1 MKIIGKY
8 ILRILLFLILISSV
22 MYLHIEKLKNFY
34 LTNQTLNSIIIFVI
48 VVGIVYILKQTF
60 LLKNEL
66 NWLTRLINS
75 KQPSKLSVRS
85 PSLLKY
91 LDTFLKEHSG
101 KFIFSQS
108 AMKSIMES
116 LDGRL
121 IESREIS
128 RYLIGLTV
136 FLGLL
141 GTFWGL
147 LETINS
153 VGVTVNSLNFSEDT
167 QKLFKVLKQGLE
179 EPLSGMG
186 TAFSSSLFGLGGSL
200 ILGFLDLQSSQ
211 AQNRFYNEVEEKL
224 SQHTKFT
231 LMNMDENDK
240 KNLGPAYIESLIEVT
255 TENLKKSTSVIDKQ
269 NDYQESISKSLY
281 EVNNFLSEN
290 IALNKEIKDEIK
302 VLSKT
307 IANISKKQ

>member
-1 MKIIGKY
+1 MKIVGKY
-8 ILRILLFLILISSV
+8 ILRIILFLVLISSLL
-22 MYLHIEKLKNFY
+22 YLYIEKLKNFY
-34 LTNQTLNSIIIFVI
+34 LTNQTLNSIIIFI
-48 VVGIVYILKQTF
+48 ITVGIIYILRQTL
-60 LLKNEL
+60 LLKNEY
-66 NWLTRLINS
+66 NWLIKSISS
-75 KQPSKLSVRS
+75 KQPSKLSVKS
-85 PSLLKY
+85 PNLLKY

-121 IESREIS
+121 TESREIS
-128 RYLIGLTV
+128 RYLIGLTI

-153 VGVTVNSLNFSEDT
+153 VGITVSSLNFSEDT
-167 QKLFKVLKQGLE
+167 QRLFKVLKQGLE

-269 NDYQESISKSLY
+269 NNYQESISKSLY
-281 EVNNFLSEN
+281 EVNSFLSEN

-307 IANISKKQ
+307 IANISKK

>member
-1 MKIIGKY
+1 MKIVGKY
-8 ILRILLFLILISSV
+8 ILRIILFLVLISSLL
-22 MYLHIEKLKNFY
+22 YLYIEKLINFY
-34 LTNQTLNSIIIFVI
+34 LTNQTLNSIIIFI
-48 VVGIVYILKQTF
+48 ITVGIIYILRQTL
-60 LLKNEL
+60 LLKNEY
-66 NWLTRLINS
+66 NWLIKSTSS
-75 KQPSKLSVRS
+75 KQPSKLSVKS
-85 PSLLKY
+85 PNLLKY

-121 IESREIS
+121 TESREIS
-128 RYLIGLTV
+128 RYLIGLTI

-153 VGVTVNSLNFSEDT
+153 VGITVSSLNFSEDT
-167 QKLFKVLKQGLE
+167 QRLFKVLKQGLE

-281 EVNNFLSEN
+281 EVNSFLSEN

-307 IANISKKQ
+307 IANISKK

>member
-1 MKIIGKY
+1 MKIVGKY
-8 ILRILLFLILISSV
+8 ILRILFFLILISFIL
-22 MYLHIEKLKNFY
+22 YLYIEKLTDFFF
-34 LTNQTLNSIIIFVI
+34 TNQALNSIILLVIAFGIIYIFRQI
-48 VVGIVYILKQTF
+48 IILKSEIGW
-60 LLKNEL
+60 LNNIISLK
-66 NWLTRLINS
+66 
-75 KQPSKLSVRS
+75 KPSKLSVKS
-85 PSLLKY
+85 PNLLKY
-91 LDTFLKEHSG
+91 LDTFLKEQSG
-101 KFIFSQS
+101 NFIFSQS
-108 AMKSIMES
+108 SLKTIMES
-116 LDGRL
+116 LEGRIL
-121 IESREIS
+121 ESREIS

-147 LETINS
+147 LETISS

-179 EPLSGMG
+179 EPLTGMG

-211 AQNRFYNEVEEKL
+211 AQNRFFNEVEEKL

-231 LMNMDENDK
+231 LMNMDETDK

-281 EVNNFLSEN
+281 DINNFLSEN

-307 IANISKKQ
+307 IANVSKKQ

>member
-1 MKIIGKY
+1 MKIVGKY
-8 ILRILLFLILISSV
+8 ILRIILFLVLISSLL
-22 MYLHIEKLKNFY
+22 YLFIEKLKNFY
-34 LTNQTLNSIIIFVI
+34 LTNQTLNSIIIFI
-48 VVGIVYILKQTF
+48 ITIGIIYILRQTL
-60 LLKNEL
+60 LLKNEY
-66 NWLTRLINS
+66 NWLIKSTSS
-75 KQPSKLSVRS
+75 KQPSKLSVKS
-85 PSLLKY
+85 PNLLKY

-121 IESREIS
+121 TESREIS
-128 RYLIGLTV
+128 RYLIGLTI

-153 VGVTVNSLNFSEDT
+153 VGITVSSLNFSEDT
-167 QKLFKVLKQGLE
+167 QRLFKVLKQGLE

-231 LMNMDENDK
+231 LMNMDESDK

-281 EVNNFLSEN
+281 EVNSFLSEN

-307 IANISKKQ
+307 IANISKK

>member
-1 MKIIGKY
+1 MKIVGKY
-8 ILRILLFLILISSV
+8 ILRILLFLVLISSLL
-22 MYLHIEKLKNFY
+22 YLFIEKLKNFY
-34 LTNQTLNSIIIFVI
+34 LTNQTLNSIIIFI
-48 VVGIVYILKQTF
+48 ITIGIIYILRQTL
-60 LLKNEL
+60 LLKNEY
-66 NWLTRLINS
+66 NWLIKSTSS
-75 KQPSKLSVRS
+75 KQPSKLSVKS
-85 PSLLKY
+85 PNLLKY

-121 IESREIS
+121 TESREIS
-128 RYLIGLTV
+128 RYLIGLTI

-153 VGVTVNSLNFSEDT
+153 VGITVSSLNFSEDT
-167 QKLFKVLKQGLE
+167 QRLFKVLKQGLE

-224 SQHTKFT
+224 SQHTKFI

-281 EVNNFLSEN
+281 EVNSFLSEN

-307 IANISKKQ
+307 IANISKK

>member
-1 MKIIGKY
+1 MKIVGKY
-8 ILRILLFLILISSV
+8 ILRILFFLILISFIL
-22 MYLHIEKLKNFY
+22 YLYIEKLTDFFF
-34 LTNQTLNSIIIFVI
+34 TNQALNSIILLVIAFGIIYIFRQI
-48 VVGIVYILKQTF
+48 IILKSEIGW
-60 LLKNEL
+60 LNNIISLK
-66 NWLTRLINS
+66 
-75 KQPSKLSVRS
+75 KPSKLSVKS
-85 PSLLKY
+85 PNLLKY
-91 LDTFLKEHSG
+91 LDTFLKEQSG
-101 KFIFSQS
+101 NFIFSQS
-108 AMKSIMES
+108 SLKTIMES
-116 LDGRL
+116 LEGRIL
-121 IESREIS
+121 ESREIS

-147 LETINS
+147 LETISS

-179 EPLSGMG
+179 EPLTGMG

-211 AQNRFYNEVEEKL
+211 AQNRFFNEVEEKL

-231 LMNMDENDK
+231 LMNMDETDK

-281 EVNNFLSEN
+281 DINNFLSEN

>member
-1 MKIIGKY
+1 MKIVGKY
-8 ILRILLFLILISSV
+8 ILRILLFLVLISSLL
-22 MYLHIEKLKNFY
+22 YLFIEKLKNFY
-34 LTNQTLNSIIIFVI
+34 LTNQTLNSIIIFI
-48 VVGIVYILKQTF
+48 ITVGIIYILKQTL
-60 LLKNEL
+60 LLKNEY
-66 NWLTRLINS
+66 NWLIKSTNS
-75 KQPSKLSVRS
+75 KQPSKLSVKS
-85 PSLLKY
+85 PNLLKY

-121 IESREIS
+121 TESREIS
-128 RYLIGLTV
+128 RYLIGLTI

-153 VGVTVNSLNFSEDT
+153 VGITVSSLNFSEDT
-167 QKLFKVLKQGLE
+167 QRLFKVLKQGLE

-200 ILGFLDLQSSQ
+200 ILGFLDLQSGQ

-281 EVNNFLSEN
+281 EVNSFLSEN

-307 IANISKKQ
+307 IANISKK